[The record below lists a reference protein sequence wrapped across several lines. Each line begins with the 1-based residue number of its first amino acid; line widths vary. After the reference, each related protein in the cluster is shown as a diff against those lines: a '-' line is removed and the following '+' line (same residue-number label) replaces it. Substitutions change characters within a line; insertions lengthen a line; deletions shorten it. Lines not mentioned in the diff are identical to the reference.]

1 MRSSPRCAASDKRF
15 MGFAACCSGFA
26 TLSRAAARY
35 AGAIARRAGA
45 GSVHPNWVTRAE
57 ICERCPIRVGVGKV
71 SYCGQ
76 PLHRKPHRDQPDD
89 GCGCPTR
96 EKARDPSE
104 HCPLNLAH
112 RGAQKAAD
120 RCDCKWC
127 ATAAG
132 RA

>member
-1 MRSSPRCAASDKRF
+1 MSL
-15 MGFAACCSGFA
+15 AACCSGFVSL
-26 TLSRAAARY
+26 TRAAARF

-45 GSVHPNWVTRAE
+45 GSVHPDWAARAAL
-57 ICERCPIRVGVGKV
+57 CERCPIRVGVGRV

-76 PLHRKPHRDQPDD
+76 PLHRKPNRDQADD

-104 HCPLNLAH
+104 HCPLNGAH
-112 RGAQKAAD
+112 RAAQTHPD

-127 ATAAG
+127 ASTAAH
-132 RA
+132 A